1 MLIPT
6 RALIPVIWNARQDL
20 EELEASS
27 RIGVGRV
34 GGVVSRVGC
43 RRRENTPLIYSCTI
57 ALASEPDKVLTLF
70 HTQGETHGRAREQRG
85 DTRFEFISPRR
96 KEGRVER
103 GGRWSCIE
111 FFESFWYRLEMIEI
125 GGGDGTVHM
134 LFSLCWEKFK
144 LDGWF
149 LLCTHCLCF
158 VRCWTCFLICE
169 YVSE

>member
-1 MLIPT
+1 MAFESWWKALEKKDEGGIGFPIPAVRRSKKYFDVDSNASTYPGNLKRSTGSRGT
-6 RALIPVIWNARQDL
+6 RSVLAD
-20 EELEASS
+20 

-111 FFESFWYRLEMIEI
+111 FFESF
-125 GGGDGTVHM
+125 
-134 LFSLCWEKFK
+134 
-144 LDGWF
+144 
-149 LLCTHCLCF
+149 
-158 VRCWTCFLICE
+158 
-169 YVSE
+169 